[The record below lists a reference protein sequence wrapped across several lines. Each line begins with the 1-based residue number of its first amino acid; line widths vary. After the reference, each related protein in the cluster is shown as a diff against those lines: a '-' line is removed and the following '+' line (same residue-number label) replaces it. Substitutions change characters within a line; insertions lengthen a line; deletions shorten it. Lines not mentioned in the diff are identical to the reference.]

1 MTSEKKETKRKIKT
15 RKASIRVKM
24 LIPCVLVNLLV
35 CGLLCMVLNAR
46 MESGMIEIAGKVAC
60 SSAKAAANKVD
71 INLTKTLSESGPDG
85 VSEGVLLNALNSSCE
100 TFDVAYLYLLK
111 ADGQTVTYV
120 VSSGDSAENYG
131 DPFEE
136 PYEAVAAAF
145 EGEIVVDSEIS
156 DTPYGQLLTA
166 YVPIMSGGNVIA
178 VLGADYDAAEI
189 VTKINH
195 NTWLAVVVAVICVI
209 IASLMI
215 SILVGRVTGNLRKVD
230 DKVYELASNNGDLTQ
245 TIDVNSGDE
254 TELIANNLNSLLSYI
269 REIMIQ
275 ISGNANQL
283 SVASADMATNLGD
296 AENNITD
303 VSATMEEM
311 SAAMQETTAS
321 ISQINTAISDMYQL
335 IERIYGNAMESNK
348 HMSDIQRNAE
358 ERKENAVKDGE
369 NAKVQADRMEASVNE
384 KIEKSKAVK
393 EIYRLTDEIIN
404 ITEETNLLA
413 LNASIEA
420 ARAGDAGRGFAVVA
434 EEIGKLAVN
443 SGQAAEQIQRVSAE
457 VVQAVDELAKEAGN
471 MIQFMNETAMNG
483 YSELGEICNT
493 YSKDAENMYQTMS
506 DFAKQSEQLQE
517 NADNIKQA
525 VEAVNIAVEESA
537 KGIVSVSEMAVNLSN
552 SISELSGRASNNEVI
567 ADELNAEVG
576 KFKLE

>member
-1 MTSEKKETKRKIKT
+1 M
-15 RKASIRVKM
+15 
-24 LIPCVLVNLLV
+24 
-35 CGLLCMVLNAR
+35 
-46 MESGMIEIAGKVAC
+46 
-60 SSAKAAANKVD
+60 
-71 INLTKTLSESGPDG
+71 
-85 VSEGVLLNALNSSCE
+85 
-100 TFDVAYLYLLK
+100 
-111 ADGQTVTYV
+111 
-120 VSSGDSAENYG
+120 
-131 DPFEE
+131 
-136 PYEAVAAAF
+136 
-145 EGEIVVDSEIS
+145 VDSEIS

-245 TIDVNSGDE
+245 TIDVNS
-254 TELIANNLNSLLSYI
+254 
-269 REIMIQ
+269 
-275 ISGNANQL
+275 
-283 SVASADMATNLGD
+283 
-296 AENNITD
+296 
-303 VSATMEEM
+303 
-311 SAAMQETTAS
+311 AAMQETTAS

-358 ERKENAVKDGE
+358 ERKENAVK
-369 NAKVQADRMEASVNE
+369 
-384 KIEKSKAVK
+384 

-420 ARAGDAGRGFAVVA
+420 ARAGDAGRGFAMVA

-457 VVQAVDELAKEAGN
+457 VV
-471 MIQFMNETAMNG
+471 
-483 YSELGEICNT
+483 
-493 YSKDAENMYQTMS
+493 
-506 DFAKQSEQLQE
+506 
-517 NADNIKQA
+517 QA

-576 KFKLE
+576 KFKLD

>member
-1 MTSEKKETKRKIKT
+1 M
-15 RKASIRVKM
+15 
-24 LIPCVLVNLLV
+24 
-35 CGLLCMVLNAR
+35 
-46 MESGMIEIAGKVAC
+46 
-60 SSAKAAANKVD
+60 
-71 INLTKTLSESGPDG
+71 
-85 VSEGVLLNALNSSCE
+85 
-100 TFDVAYLYLLK
+100 
-111 ADGQTVTYV
+111 
-120 VSSGDSAENYG
+120 
-131 DPFEE
+131 
-136 PYEAVAAAF
+136 
-145 EGEIVVDSEIS
+145 VDSEIS

-178 VLGADYDAAEI
+178 VLGVDYDAAEM

-245 TIDVNSGDE
+245 TIDVNS
-254 TELIANNLNSLLSYI
+254 
-269 REIMIQ
+269 
-275 ISGNANQL
+275 
-283 SVASADMATNLGD
+283 
-296 AENNITD
+296 
-303 VSATMEEM
+303 
-311 SAAMQETTAS
+311 AAMQETTAS

-358 ERKENAVKDGE
+358 ERKEN
-369 NAKVQADRMEASVNE
+369 
-384 KIEKSKAVK
+384 AVK

-457 VVQAVDELAKEAGN
+457 VVQAV
-471 MIQFMNETAMNG
+471 
-483 YSELGEICNT
+483 
-493 YSKDAENMYQTMS
+493 
-506 DFAKQSEQLQE
+506 
-517 NADNIKQA
+517 
-525 VEAVNIAVEESA
+525 EAVNIAVEESA

>member
-1 MTSEKKETKRKIKT
+1 M
-15 RKASIRVKM
+15 
-24 LIPCVLVNLLV
+24 
-35 CGLLCMVLNAR
+35 
-46 MESGMIEIAGKVAC
+46 
-60 SSAKAAANKVD
+60 
-71 INLTKTLSESGPDG
+71 
-85 VSEGVLLNALNSSCE
+85 
-100 TFDVAYLYLLK
+100 
-111 ADGQTVTYV
+111 
-120 VSSGDSAENYG
+120 
-131 DPFEE
+131 
-136 PYEAVAAAF
+136 
-145 EGEIVVDSEIS
+145 VDSEIS

-245 TIDVNSGDE
+245 TIDVNS
-254 TELIANNLNSLLSYI
+254 
-269 REIMIQ
+269 
-275 ISGNANQL
+275 
-283 SVASADMATNLGD
+283 
-296 AENNITD
+296 
-303 VSATMEEM
+303 
-311 SAAMQETTAS
+311 AAMQETTAS

-358 ERKENAVKDGE
+358 ERKEN
-369 NAKVQADRMEASVNE
+369 
-384 KIEKSKAVK
+384 AVK

-457 VVQAVDELAKEAGN
+457 VVQAV
-471 MIQFMNETAMNG
+471 
-483 YSELGEICNT
+483 
-493 YSKDAENMYQTMS
+493 
-506 DFAKQSEQLQE
+506 
-517 NADNIKQA
+517 
-525 VEAVNIAVEESA
+525 EAVNIAVEESA

>member
-1 MTSEKKETKRKIKT
+1 M
-15 RKASIRVKM
+15 
-24 LIPCVLVNLLV
+24 
-35 CGLLCMVLNAR
+35 
-46 MESGMIEIAGKVAC
+46 
-60 SSAKAAANKVD
+60 
-71 INLTKTLSESGPDG
+71 
-85 VSEGVLLNALNSSCE
+85 
-100 TFDVAYLYLLK
+100 
-111 ADGQTVTYV
+111 
-120 VSSGDSAENYG
+120 
-131 DPFEE
+131 
-136 PYEAVAAAF
+136 
-145 EGEIVVDSEIS
+145 VDSEIS

-178 VLGADYDAAEI
+178 VLGVDYDAAEM

-245 TIDVNSGDE
+245 TIDVNS
-254 TELIANNLNSLLSYI
+254 
-269 REIMIQ
+269 
-275 ISGNANQL
+275 
-283 SVASADMATNLGD
+283 
-296 AENNITD
+296 
-303 VSATMEEM
+303 
-311 SAAMQETTAS
+311 AAMQETTAS

-358 ERKENAVKDGE
+358 ERKEN
-369 NAKVQADRMEASVNE
+369 
-384 KIEKSKAVK
+384 AVK

-457 VVQAVDELAKEAGN
+457 VVQAV
-471 MIQFMNETAMNG
+471 
-483 YSELGEICNT
+483 
-493 YSKDAENMYQTMS
+493 
-506 DFAKQSEQLQE
+506 
-517 NADNIKQA
+517 
-525 VEAVNIAVEESA
+525 EAVNIAVEESA

-576 KFKLE
+576 KFKLD

>member
-1 MTSEKKETKRKIKT
+1 
-15 RKASIRVKM
+15 
-24 LIPCVLVNLLV
+24 
-35 CGLLCMVLNAR
+35 
-46 MESGMIEIAGKVAC
+46 
-60 SSAKAAANKVD
+60 
-71 INLTKTLSESGPDG
+71 
-85 VSEGVLLNALNSSCE
+85 
-100 TFDVAYLYLLK
+100 
-111 ADGQTVTYV
+111 
-120 VSSGDSAENYG
+120 
-131 DPFEE
+131 
-136 PYEAVAAAF
+136 
-145 EGEIVVDSEIS
+145 
-156 DTPYGQLLTA
+156 
-166 YVPIMSGGNVIA
+166 MSGGNVIA

-245 TIDVNSGDE
+245 TIDVNS
-254 TELIANNLNSLLSYI
+254 
-269 REIMIQ
+269 
-275 ISGNANQL
+275 
-283 SVASADMATNLGD
+283 
-296 AENNITD
+296 
-303 VSATMEEM
+303 
-311 SAAMQETTAS
+311 AAMQETTAS

-358 ERKENAVKDGE
+358 ERKEN
-369 NAKVQADRMEASVNE
+369 
-384 KIEKSKAVK
+384 AVK

-457 VVQAVDELAKEAGN
+457 VVQAV
-471 MIQFMNETAMNG
+471 
-483 YSELGEICNT
+483 
-493 YSKDAENMYQTMS
+493 
-506 DFAKQSEQLQE
+506 
-517 NADNIKQA
+517 
-525 VEAVNIAVEESA
+525 EAVNIAVEESA

-576 KFKLE
+576 KCKLD

>member
-1 MTSEKKETKRKIKT
+1 M
-15 RKASIRVKM
+15 
-24 LIPCVLVNLLV
+24 
-35 CGLLCMVLNAR
+35 
-46 MESGMIEIAGKVAC
+46 
-60 SSAKAAANKVD
+60 
-71 INLTKTLSESGPDG
+71 
-85 VSEGVLLNALNSSCE
+85 
-100 TFDVAYLYLLK
+100 
-111 ADGQTVTYV
+111 
-120 VSSGDSAENYG
+120 
-131 DPFEE
+131 
-136 PYEAVAAAF
+136 
-145 EGEIVVDSEIS
+145 VDSEIS

-245 TIDVNSGDE
+245 TIDVNS
-254 TELIANNLNSLLSYI
+254 
-269 REIMIQ
+269 
-275 ISGNANQL
+275 
-283 SVASADMATNLGD
+283 
-296 AENNITD
+296 
-303 VSATMEEM
+303 
-311 SAAMQETTAS
+311 AAMQETTAS

-358 ERKENAVKDGE
+358 ERKEN
-369 NAKVQADRMEASVNE
+369 
-384 KIEKSKAVK
+384 AVK

-457 VVQAVDELAKEAGN
+457 VVQAV
-471 MIQFMNETAMNG
+471 
-483 YSELGEICNT
+483 
-493 YSKDAENMYQTMS
+493 
-506 DFAKQSEQLQE
+506 
-517 NADNIKQA
+517 
-525 VEAVNIAVEESA
+525 EAVNIAVEESA

-576 KFKLE
+576 KFKLD

>member
-1 MTSEKKETKRKIKT
+1 
-15 RKASIRVKM
+15 
-24 LIPCVLVNLLV
+24 
-35 CGLLCMVLNAR
+35 
-46 MESGMIEIAGKVAC
+46 
-60 SSAKAAANKVD
+60 
-71 INLTKTLSESGPDG
+71 
-85 VSEGVLLNALNSSCE
+85 
-100 TFDVAYLYLLK
+100 
-111 ADGQTVTYV
+111 
-120 VSSGDSAENYG
+120 
-131 DPFEE
+131 
-136 PYEAVAAAF
+136 
-145 EGEIVVDSEIS
+145 
-156 DTPYGQLLTA
+156 
-166 YVPIMSGGNVIA
+166 MSGGNVIA

-195 NTWLAVVVAVICVI
+195 NTLLAVVVAVICVI

-245 TIDVNSGDE
+245 TIDVNS
-254 TELIANNLNSLLSYI
+254 
-269 REIMIQ
+269 
-275 ISGNANQL
+275 
-283 SVASADMATNLGD
+283 
-296 AENNITD
+296 
-303 VSATMEEM
+303 
-311 SAAMQETTAS
+311 AAMQETTAS

-358 ERKENAVKDGE
+358 ERKEN
-369 NAKVQADRMEASVNE
+369 
-384 KIEKSKAVK
+384 AVK

-457 VVQAVDELAKEAGN
+457 VVQAV
-471 MIQFMNETAMNG
+471 
-483 YSELGEICNT
+483 
-493 YSKDAENMYQTMS
+493 
-506 DFAKQSEQLQE
+506 
-517 NADNIKQA
+517 
-525 VEAVNIAVEESA
+525 EAVNIAVEESA

>member
-1 MTSEKKETKRKIKT
+1 M
-15 RKASIRVKM
+15 
-24 LIPCVLVNLLV
+24 
-35 CGLLCMVLNAR
+35 
-46 MESGMIEIAGKVAC
+46 
-60 SSAKAAANKVD
+60 
-71 INLTKTLSESGPDG
+71 
-85 VSEGVLLNALNSSCE
+85 
-100 TFDVAYLYLLK
+100 
-111 ADGQTVTYV
+111 
-120 VSSGDSAENYG
+120 
-131 DPFEE
+131 
-136 PYEAVAAAF
+136 
-145 EGEIVVDSEIS
+145 VDSEIS

-166 YVPIMSGGNVIA
+166 YVPIMSGENVIA

-245 TIDVNSGDE
+245 TIDVNS
-254 TELIANNLNSLLSYI
+254 
-269 REIMIQ
+269 
-275 ISGNANQL
+275 
-283 SVASADMATNLGD
+283 
-296 AENNITD
+296 
-303 VSATMEEM
+303 
-311 SAAMQETTAS
+311 AAMQETTAS

-358 ERKENAVKDGE
+358 ERKEN
-369 NAKVQADRMEASVNE
+369 
-384 KIEKSKAVK
+384 AVK

-457 VVQAVDELAKEAGN
+457 VVQAV
-471 MIQFMNETAMNG
+471 
-483 YSELGEICNT
+483 
-493 YSKDAENMYQTMS
+493 
-506 DFAKQSEQLQE
+506 
-517 NADNIKQA
+517 
-525 VEAVNIAVEESA
+525 EAVNIAVEESA